1 MLMLGIA
8 TILQRLKAICLKV
21 LSIVT
26 ELIHKLHLKTIGA
39 YLINLVTQF
48 VVRIKHLL
56 VHLWLKVKPQ
66 LVHYLIIAVLLTKA
80 GLIVVLQTLG
90 QLGQKLL
97 TIALKTLQLV
107 KQALKL
113 DN

>member
-1 MLMLGIA
+1 MLGIA

-26 ELIHKLHLKTIGA
+26 ALTHKLHLRIIGA
-39 YLINLVTQF
+39 FLTDQMTRFAVF
-48 VVRIKHLL
+48 IKHLL
-56 VHLWLKVKPQ
+56 VQTWLKTKP
-66 LVHYLIIAVLLTKA
+66 LLARYLTIAVLLIKA
-80 GLIVVLQTLG
+80 GILVVLRKAG

-97 TIALKTLQLV
+97 TIARQILQRV